1 MSKVLK
7 KGITLDQIW
16 FCLLLA
22 YIATGYFANDVLL
35 PSAISSLT
43 LYAFLGFSVLMVI
56 ANGKIKKSP
65 IITWEIVCLILAFVA
80 MLYSPEFSI
89 FGGTYYSLIVNF
101 ILVFIL
107 AQMDIDQKR
116 LDTVFST
123 YTFSG
128 AALVAILFVTGNLSD
143 ESGRLGQE
151 LTGNA
156 NILAMMLM
164 VSSIYGLW
172 MCIMSKKASHRIAH
186 IIAVAVIYIGM
197 FLSGGRKYIVVPIVF
212 LFIVLMYKTDSNG
225 RKHALKYTLIVG
237 VSAIAVYLL
246 IMKVPVFYQSIGQR
260 FEGAFAL
267 FEDGNEV
274 DSSTDIRMTM
284 IEGAF
289 EKWLSSPI
297 WGYGF
302 DSFKFFNRDVLTGK
316 FYYSHN
322 NFTELLYNQGLIG
335 FAAYYAFYFYLCYTS
350 VKKCS
355 NASNKGFVIGTIVAI
370 LLFEYFGIT
379 YSTTPTQFLLFFCL
393 IILQMDI
400 KANQSVSAS

>member
-1 MSKVLK
+1 MLKVLK

-56 ANGKIKKSP
+56 VNGKIKKSP
-65 IITWEIVCLILAFVA
+65 IITWEIACLILAFIA

-107 AQMDIDQKR
+107 TQMDIDQKR

-128 AALVAILFVTGNLSD
+128 AGLIAILFVTGNLSD

-246 IMKVPVFYQSIGQR
+246 IMKVPAFYQSIGYR
-260 FEGAFAL
+260 FEGFFAL
-267 FEDGNEV
+267 FDDSYEV
-274 DSSTDIRMTM
+274 DGSTDIRMTM

-302 DSFKFFNRDVLTGK
+302 DSFKFYNRDVLTGN

-322 NFTELLYNQGLIG
+322 NSTELLYNQGLIG
-335 FAAYYAFYFYLCYTS
+335 FAAYYSFYVYLIYNAI
-350 VKKCS
+350 KKRANHIS
-355 NASNKGFVIGTIVAI
+355 KGFVIGSIVSS
-370 LLFEYFGIT
+370 LLFEYFGVT
-379 YSTTPTQFLLFFCL
+379 YSSTQIQILLL
-393 IILQMDI
+393 MSIIML
-400 KANQSVSAS
+400 NTNETSELNV